1 MGSNPPFPTNFNR
14 YLDTAN
20 VPAESASYQLKG
32 SLGLGGV
39 EGSRAEG
46 STPSLNTNLYVGDDP
61 V

>member
-1 MGSNPPFPTNFNR
+1 
-14 YLDTAN
+14 